1 MDKQI
6 TFKYVP
12 FFRLLMPLMAGIIT
26 GYYFEKELFLSAP
39 LIISILIA
47 AILFTAI
54 PIIFNT
60 SQIYAGLCLTL
71 TIYLFGWILTC
82 LALRHSNLPS
92 EKSDYIGIVAS
103 NPEKKTKS
111 YYMECLLVQL
121 NHNGSKIKLSEK
133 IIIYYND
140 ICRQNIPEIG
150 DSVLFSSNITETSGH
165 LNPYEFNY
173 SKYLLNKGIKYRT
186 YLKQQ
191 DLRITGTSKK
201 YITKKAAKNVQ
212 IIIENS
218 FRKYAL
224 DGTELAIL
232 SALFAGD
239 RSMLDDETMQSFI
252 NSGAIH
258 LLAVSGLHVGILY
271 LFLSILLWRKQQNQK
286 IILIRLAIIIIVIWF
301 YAFITGLSPSVIR
314 ASVMFTLFS
323 FGNAFKRQINSYN
336 IICSSA
342 FLILIFDPLALFQ
355 VGLQLSYSAVVGI
368 IYFQPRISSLIVFKS
383 TFSDRIW
390 QLLSVSIA
398 AQITTI
404 PFTLYYFHQFP
415 SYFWLTNILVIPLVW
430 LIMAGTIV
438 FFILIPIEWLANII
452 SMALNTLV
460 VFMNY
465 IINTI
470 SNIPGAV
477 TDNIKFDIADTSIFV
492 FACISCLII
501 YHYGKKHHVTMFIGI
516 IVFVWLSY
524 RTIGLYLTNEK
535 DEIVIYNLQKG
546 SAISIIE
553 GRKHLFLADSVVLS
567 NYEFINRRLINF
579 WVHERINDEM
589 KIINIDTIKSNKLLD
604 TGISEISTLSQGI
617 LIKAKS
623 KELFISPKNFKY
635 ERNIELFNKNGYYL
649 FFRSQWYPKYVEKII
664 SGAEFIFITGGIP
677 HSTKA
682 TIKKLAK
689 TYKIPCHD
697 VTNDGAIRLKN
708 VIK

>member
-12 FFRLLMPLMAGIIT
+12 FFRLLLPLMAGIYT

-39 LIISILIA
+39 LIISILII
-47 AILFTAI
+47 AILFAVI
-54 PIIFNT
+54 PIIFST
-60 SQIYAGLCLTL
+60 SQISAGLCLIL
-71 TIYLFGWILTC
+71 TIYLFGCILTC

-140 ICRQNIPEIG
+140 SCGQNIPGIG
-150 DSVLFSSNITETSGH
+150 DSILFSSRITETPSH

-191 DLRITGTSKK
+191 DLKITGTSNK
-201 YITKKAAKNVQ
+201 YLIKRVAKNVQ
-212 IIIENS
+212 IRIENS

-224 DGTELAIL
+224 GGAELAVL

-239 RSMLDDETMQSFI
+239 RSMLDDETMQSYI

-342 FLILIFDPLALFQ
+342 FLILIFNPLALFQ

-368 IYFQPRISSLIVFKS
+368 IYFEPRISSLIVFKS
-383 TFSDRIW
+383 TISDRIW

-415 SYFWLTNILVIPLVW
+415 SYFWLTNIVVIPLVW

-438 FFILIPIEWLANII
+438 FFILIPIEWLANLI
-452 SMALNTLV
+452 SIALSTLV
-460 VFMNY
+460 MLMNY
-465 IINTI
+465 IINFI
-470 SNIPGAV
+470 SSIPGAV
-477 TDNIKFDIADTSIFV
+477 IDNIKFDLADASIFV
-492 FACISCLII
+492 FACITCLII
-501 YHYGKKHHVTMFIGI
+501 YHYGKKRHVTLFIGI

-524 RTIGLYLTNEK
+524 STIGLYLTDKK

-546 SAISIIE
+546 IGISIIE
-553 GRKHLFLADSVVLS
+553 GHKHLFLADSIVLS
-567 NYEFINRRLINF
+567 NYEFINRRLNNF
-579 WVHERINDEM
+579 WVHQRINDNM
-589 KIINIDTIKSNKLLD
+589 KIINIDTIKPNKVIH
-604 TGISEISTLSQGI
+604 TEIAETSTLRQGTSI
-617 LIKAKS
+617 QVKSNEFLIT
-623 KELFISPKNFKY
+623 PKYFKY
-635 ERNIELFNKNGYYL
+635 DRNIEKHNKSGYYL
-649 FFRSQWYPKYVEKII
+649 FFRSQWCPKYAEKII
-664 SGAEFIFITGGIP
+664 SGAEFIIITGGIP
-677 HSTKA
+677 NSTKA
-682 TIKKLAK
+682 KIKKLAK

-697 VTNDGAIRLKN
+697 VTTDEAIRLNTVTK
-708 VIK
+708 